1 MIPAKNKQFY
11 QFCAYGFLKNLRFFD
26 PFLLLF
32 FLSKGFDYFD
42 IGILYAIREI
52 GFVLTEIPSGIF
64 ADAFG
69 RKKSL
74 IISYLAY
81 LLSFLTFYFAQSFLL
96 VGAAMFIFSFGES
109 FRSGTHKA
117 LIFAYLEHR
126 KWTKH
131 KTDYYGHTRACSQV
145 GSAFSAALAAA
156 IVILN
161 SNLEIIF
168 LFSII
173 PYLFG
178 LINLALYPNYLD
190 KSSGKESFKQ
200 LSQNAIQLTKESW
213 LAFKQKQ
220 MVLAVFNLSF
230 YSAYYKSVKDYFQVL
245 IISFSAGIVF
255 LPTYN
260 SDQQNALFIGVSYTV
275 LFLLSSL
282 ASRNSLKFQSLFP
295 SDRQA
300 LNYSLLLG
308 ILVGGAAGV
317 FMLSDFKL
325 AAVLLFFGIYII
337 ENLRKPIGISRVIDY
352 SNEQINAT
360 VLSVSSQLQAAI
372 SAVLS
377 LFVGFMA
384 DLYSVEIALISTT
397 VLLLLVFPVYW
408 LKK

>member
-1 MIPAKNKQFY
+1 MVPVKNRQFY

-74 IISYLAY
+74 IISYIAY
-81 LLSFLTFYFAQSFLL
+81 LISFLTFYFAPSFFL
-96 VGAAMFIFSFGES
+96 VAIAMLIFSFGES

-117 LIFAYLEHR
+117 LIFTYLEHK
-126 KWTKH
+126 KWTQH
-131 KTDYYGHTRACSQV
+131 KTDYYGNTRACSQM
-145 GSAFSAALAAA
+145 GSAISASIAAV
-156 IVILN
+156 IVIL
-161 SNLEIIF
+161 SANLEIIF
-168 LFSII
+168 LFSTI

-190 KSSGKESFKQ
+190 QNIHKGSFSE
-200 LSQNAIQLTKESW
+200 LSKNALELTKKSF

-245 IISFSAGIVF
+245 ILSFSVGLVF
-255 LPTYN
+255 IPNYN
-260 SDQQNALFIGVSYTV
+260 SDQQNAVFIGVAYTI
-275 LFLLSSL
+275 LYLLSSV
-282 ASRNSLKFQSLFP
+282 ASRNSLRFQSLFS
-295 SDRQA
+295 SDKTA
-300 LNYSLLLG
+300 LNYSLLIGVLIGG
-308 ILVGGAAGV
+308 IAGV
-317 FMLSDFKL
+317 FMLSDYKL

-337 ENLRKPIGISRVIDY
+337 ENLRKPIGISRVVDY

-377 LFVGFMA
+377 IFVGFIA
-384 DLYSVEIALISTT
+384 DMYSVSLALILTS
-397 VLLLLVFPVYW
+397 LLLVLVFPLYW

>member
-32 FLSKGFDYFD
+32 FLSKGFNYFD

-69 RKKSL
+69 RKRSL
-74 IISYLAY
+74 IISYIAY
-81 LLSFLTFYFAQSFLL
+81 LLSFMTFYFAQSFLL
-96 VGAAMFIFSFGES
+96 VGAAMLIFSFGES

-117 LIFAYLEHR
+117 LIFAYLEHNN
-126 KWTKH
+126 WTQH
-131 KTDYYGHTRACSQV
+131 KTDYYGNTRACSQL
-145 GSAFSAALAAA
+145 GSALSASLAAV

-161 SNLEIIF
+161 SNLETIF
-168 LFSII
+168 LFSTI

-190 KSSGKESFKQ
+190 QGIRKGSFRE
-200 LSQNAIQLTKESW
+200 LSINALRLTKESW

-245 IISFSAGIVF
+245 IISFSAGLVF
-255 LPTYN
+255 LPQYN
-260 SDQQNALFIGVSYTV
+260 SDQQNALFIGVAYTI
-275 LFLLSSL
+275 LYLLSSM
-282 ASRNSLKFQSLFP
+282 ASRNSLRFQSFFS
-295 SDRQA
+295 SDKKA
-300 LNYSLLLG
+300 LNYSLLG
-308 ILVGGAAGV
+308 GVLVGGIAGL
-317 FMLSDFKL
+317 FMLTDFKL

-352 SNEQINAT
+352 SNTQINAT

-377 LFVGFMA
+377 LFVGFIA
-384 DLYSVEIALISTT
+384 EQFSVSLALILTS
-397 VLLLLVFPVYW
+397 LLLVLLYPLYW